1 MFQDF
6 LSYLGMKKTNLL
18 NMQML
23 RKKIPLSLK
32 AQKFPLKKK
41 KKKKLYRQIK
51 GQVTMA
57 EKNKKDVT
65 HITKGQFASY
75 LKSSFKPM

>member
-18 NMQML
+18 KMQML

-41 KKKKLYRQIK
+41 KKKSCTGKS
-51 GQVTMA
+51 
-57 EKNKKDVT
+57 KD
-65 HITKGQFASY
+65 K
-75 LKSSFKPM
+75 